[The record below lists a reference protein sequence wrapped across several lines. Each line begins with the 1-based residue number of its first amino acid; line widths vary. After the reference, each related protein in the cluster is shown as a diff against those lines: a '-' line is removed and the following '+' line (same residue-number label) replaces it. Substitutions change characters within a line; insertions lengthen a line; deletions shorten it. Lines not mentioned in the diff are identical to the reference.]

1 MKTAIYIRV
10 STEEQ
15 AKEGYSISAQKQ
27 RLKAYCIAQDWD
39 ITGMYV
45 DEGLSAKDTNRPE
58 LERMI
63 KDIESKKVECVLVYK
78 LDRLTR
84 SVLDLY
90 QLLQLFDSHDCKFKS
105 ATEVYDTTTAIGRL
119 FITLVA
125 ALAQWEREN
134 LAERIRFGLQEKARQ
149 GKWAVNLAPFG
160 YEIKGDYLE
169 INKEEA
175 AIVKEIFQL
184 YLEGYGMAKIALE
197 LNHRGLST
205 KAERDWHSNKIQYI
219 LTNPTYTGKMRW
231 NYRVNKENYFEVED
245 AVPAI
250 IEKEVF
256 DQVQKIME
264 TRRTAHPRA
273 ATSEFIFS
281 GVLKCAR
288 CGSPMAGRYGY
299 SKRGETIHRPRG
311 YYCTRQR
318 QGLCDMRQI
327 SEKHLEQRFLD
338 VISKWDI
345 RAMEIPEV
353 EKPATST
360 EERERIT
367 AQLEAIEMRKKKWQ
381 YAWANDMISDD
392 DLAARMEEEH
402 KKEQPLKEQLLNL
415 PDSAEES
422 SVDENDL
429 LNILSDM
436 RKNWNYMTALEKK
449 NFLGLL
455 VKLIKVDKIG
465 PNGKADSV
473 KITDIQTNR

>member
-39 ITGMYV
+39 ISSMYV

-63 KDIESKKVECVLVYK
+63 SDIKAGKVECVLVYK

-90 QLLQLFDSHDCKFKS
+90 QLLQLFDSFDCKFKS

-149 GKWAVNLAPFG
+149 GKWAVNLAPIG

-169 INKEEA
+169 VNKTEA
-175 AIVKEIFQL
+175 AIVKEIFDK
-184 YLEGYGMAKIALE
+184 YLSGLGMAKIASE
-197 LNHRGLST
+197 LNQRGITT
-205 KAERDWHSNKIQYI
+205 KAERVWHSSKIQYI
-219 LTNPTYTGKMRW
+219 LTNPTYTGVMRW
-231 NYRVNKENYFEVED
+231 NYRVNKENYFEVEG

-250 IEKEVF
+250 IEKDVF

-264 TRRTAHPRA
+264 VRSKVHPRA

-288 CGSPMAGRYGY
+288 CGSPMVGKYGY

-311 YYCTRQR
+311 YYCLKQR
-318 QGLCDMRQI
+318 EGLCNMPQV
-327 SEKHLEQRFLD
+327 SEKYLEHHFLD
-338 VISKWDI
+338 EISNWDI
-345 RAMEIPEV
+345 RATEVPELDD
-353 EKPATST
+353 PAPAL

-367 AQLEAIEMRKKKWQ
+367 KQLESIEDRKKKWQ
-381 YAWANDMISDD
+381 YAWAKDMISDED
-392 DLAARMEEEH
+392 FSARMDEES

-422 SVDENDL
+422 SVDESQL
-429 LNILSDM
+429 LDILSDI

-455 VKLIKVDKIG
+455 VERIAVDKVG
-465 PNGKADSV
+465 PPRKLESV
-473 KITDIQTNR
+473 KITEIKIRG